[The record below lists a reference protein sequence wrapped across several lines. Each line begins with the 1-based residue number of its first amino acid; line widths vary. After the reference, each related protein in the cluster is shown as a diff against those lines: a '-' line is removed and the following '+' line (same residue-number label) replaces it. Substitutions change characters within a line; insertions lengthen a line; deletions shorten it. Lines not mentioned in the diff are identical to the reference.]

1 MSDKYKVG
9 AIIRRALLQPD
20 GSIVD
25 SYEINFTTSGNV
37 TSYVNVPVSEF
48 NKENVRTLIETHV
61 DELNAVQSL

>member
-9 AIIRRALLQPD
+9 AIIRRALLQAD

-25 SYEINFTTSGNV
+25 SYEINFTTSGSV
-37 TSYVNVPVSEF
+37 TSYVNVPLSEF
-48 NKENVRTLIETHV
+48 NKETVRTLIETHV